1 MGKQLVIIGAGHAHL
16 TILKNLREFTNAG
29 HDVTVVSSSSL
40 HYYSGMGPGMLS
52 GIYRP
57 EEIRFDVKQMAQD
70 RGAVFIEDKVV
81 KIHPQ
86 KKRIDLQSG
95 QSLTYDLMSV
105 NTGSFVPVEAPEFSD
120 DWVIPVK
127 PIENLLNARNQII
140 EALKRRELRV
150 TIVGGGPTGVEV
162 AGNLDRLVRNESG
175 KCRIRLVT
183 GTRLLPQFKRGVRN
197 RVRNALIRRQVQ
209 VVEGSR
215 MSAIKDKSV
224 TLADGSEIE
233 SDVVF
238 MAVGVKPSPLFK
250 DSGLPIGPDGGMLVN
265 QYLQSVSYP
274 EIFGGGD
281 CICFEPQPLAKV
293 GVYAVRQNPI
303 LFDNLL
309 GLLKNTA
316 LEPFRPQKA
325 VLLAFNL
332 GDGTA
337 VVQWHSLVFGGRLG
351 FALKN
356 YIDQTF
362 MKNFQVSGERLAD
375 SVLTSAG

>member
-1 MGKQLVIIGAGHAHL
+1 
-16 TILKNLREFTNAG
+16 
-29 HDVTVVSSSSL
+29 
-40 HYYSGMGPGMLS
+40 MLS

-57 EEIRFDVKQMAQD
+57 EEIRFDVKKMSQN

-86 KKRIDLQSG
+86 KKKIDLQSG
-95 QSLTYDLMSV
+95 KTLAYDLMSV
-105 NTGSFVPVEAPEFSD
+105 NTGSFVPVEAPDSSD
-120 DWVIPVK
+120 DFVIPVK
-127 PIENLLNARNQII
+127 PIENLLNARYKII
-140 EALKRRELRV
+140 EALKRKELRI

-162 AGNLDRLVRNESG
+162 AGNLERLVRNESG
-175 KCRIRLVT
+175 KCRITLVA
-183 GTRLLPQFKRGVRN
+183 GTRLLRQFKNGIRN

-209 VVEGSR
+209 VVEGRR
-215 MSAIKDKSV
+215 MTAISDKSV
-224 TLADGSEIE
+224 VLADGSEIE
-233 SDVVF
+233 SDIVF

-250 DSGLPIGPDGGMLVN
+250 DSGLTIGPDGGMLVN

-281 CICFEPQPLAKV
+281 CISFEPQPLAKV

-303 LFDNLL
+303 LFNNLL
-309 GLLKNTA
+309 SFLNGNA
-316 LEPFRPQKA
+316 LEPFHPQKA

-337 VVQWHSLVFGGRLG
+337 VVQWHSLVWGGRLG

-356 YIDQTF
+356 HIDQTF
-362 MKNFQVSGERLAD
+362 MKNFQISGEM
-375 SVLTSAG
+375 G

>member
-1 MGKQLVIIGAGHAHL
+1 MGKQLVIVGAGHAHL
-16 TILKNLREFTNAG
+16 TILKNLPEFINSG

-57 EEIRFDVKQMAQD
+57 EEIRIDVKKMSQN

-86 KKRIDLQSG
+86 KKKIDLQSG
-95 QSLTYDLMSV
+95 QTLPYDLMSV
-105 NTGSFVPVEAPEFSD
+105 NTGSFVPVEAPDTSD
-120 DWVIPVK
+120 DFVIPVK
-127 PIENLLNARNQII
+127 PIENLLSARYKII
-140 EALKRRELRV
+140 EALKRKELRI

-175 KCRIRLVT
+175 KCRITLVA
-183 GTRLLPQFKRGVRN
+183 GTRLLRQFKKGVRN

-233 SDVVF
+233 SDIVF

-250 DSGLPIGPDGGMLVN
+250 DSGLTIGQDGGMLVN

-281 CICFEPQPLAKV
+281 CISFEPQPLAKV

-303 LFDNLL
+303 LFNNLL
-309 GLLKNTA
+309 GFLKDTA
-316 LEPFRPQKA
+316 LEPFKPQKS

-332 GDGTA
+332 GDGSA
-337 VVQWHSLVFGGRLG
+337 VVQWHSVVWGGRLG

-362 MKNFQVSGERLAD
+362 MKNFQISGELEE
-375 SVLTSAG
+375 SS

>member
-1 MGKQLVIIGAGHAHL
+1 MGKQLVIVGAGHAHL
-16 TILKNLREFTNAG
+16 TILKNLPEFINAG

-57 EEIRFDVKQMAQD
+57 EEIRFDVKKMSQN

-86 KKRIDLQSG
+86 KKKIDLQSG
-95 QSLTYDLMSV
+95 QTLPYDLMSV
-105 NTGSFVPVEAPEFSD
+105 NTGSFVPVEAPDTSD
-120 DWVIPVK
+120 DFVIPVK
-127 PIENLLNARNQII
+127 PIENLLSARYKII
-140 EALKRRELRV
+140 EALKRKELRI

-175 KCRIRLVT
+175 KCRITLVA
-183 GTRLLPQFKRGVRN
+183 GTRLLRQFKNGVRN

-233 SDVVF
+233 SDIVF

-250 DSGLPIGPDGGMLVN
+250 DSGLTIGQDGGMLVN

-281 CICFEPQPLAKV
+281 CISFEPQPLAKV

-303 LFDNLL
+303 LFNNLL
-309 GLLKNTA
+309 GFLKDTA
-316 LEPFRPQKA
+316 LEPFKPQKS

-337 VVQWHSLVFGGRLG
+337 VVQWHSVVWSGRLG

-362 MKNFQVSGERLAD
+362 MKNFQISGELEE
-375 SVLTSAG
+375 SS

>member
-16 TILKNLREFTNAG
+16 TILKNLQEFTNAG

-57 EEIRFDVKQMAQD
+57 EEIRFDVKKMAQD

-86 KKRIDLQSG
+86 EKKIDLQSG
-95 QSLTYDLMSV
+95 QLLTYDLMSV
-105 NTGSFVPVEAPEFSD
+105 NTGSFVPVEAPESSD

-127 PIENLLNARNQII
+127 PIENLLTARNQII
-140 EALKRRELRV
+140 EALKRKELQA

-183 GTRLLPQFKRGVRN
+183 GTRLLPQFKRGVRK
-197 RVRNALIRRQVQ
+197 RVRNALMRRQVQ
-209 VVEGSR
+209 VIEGSR

-233 SDVVF
+233 SDIVF

-250 DSGLPIGPDGGMLVN
+250 DSGLPLGPDGGMLVN

-281 CICFEPQPLAKV
+281 CICFEPQPLARV

-309 GLLKNTA
+309 GFLKNTA

-351 FALKN
+351 FVLKN
-356 YIDQTF
+356 YIDQAF
-362 MKNFQVSGERLAD
+362 MKNFQVSGELD
-375 SVLTSAG
+375 S

>member
-1 MGKQLVIIGAGHAHL
+1 MGKQLVIVGAGHAHL
-16 TILKNLREFTNAG
+16 TILKNLPEFINAG

-57 EEIRFDVKQMAQD
+57 EEIRFDVKKMSQN

-86 KKRIDLQSG
+86 KKKIDLQSG
-95 QSLTYDLMSV
+95 QTLPYDLMSV
-105 NTGSFVPVEAPEFSD
+105 NTGSFVPVEAPDTSD
-120 DWVIPVK
+120 DFVIPVK
-127 PIENLLNARNQII
+127 PIENLLSARYKII
-140 EALKRRELRV
+140 EALKRKELRI

-175 KCRIRLVT
+175 KCRITLVA
-183 GTRLLPQFKRGVRN
+183 GTRLLRQFKNGVRN

-224 TLADGSEIE
+224 ALADGSEIE
-233 SDVVF
+233 SDIVF

-250 DSGLPIGPDGGMLVN
+250 DSGLTIGQDGGMLVN

-281 CICFEPQPLAKV
+281 CISFEPQPLAKV

-303 LFDNLL
+303 LFNNLL
-309 GLLKNTA
+309 GFLKDTA
-316 LEPFRPQKA
+316 LEPFKPQKS

-337 VVQWHSLVFGGRLG
+337 VVQWHSVVWSGRLG

-362 MKNFQVSGERLAD
+362 MKNFQISGELEE
-375 SVLTSAG
+375 SS